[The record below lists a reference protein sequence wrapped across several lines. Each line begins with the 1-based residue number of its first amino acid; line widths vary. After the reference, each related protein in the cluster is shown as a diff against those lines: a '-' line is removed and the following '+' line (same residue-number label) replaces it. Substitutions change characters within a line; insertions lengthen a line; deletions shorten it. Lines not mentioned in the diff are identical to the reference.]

1 MANNT
6 HRFAYVRTGGALLLL
21 LAGLWAAG
29 LTPLDAFGPPP
40 GAEAGP
46 ADKAAAPPTRLKGM
60 TASAGRRITTIS
72 IETSDPA
79 SYVTS
84 RPDPLT
90 LFVDLRDVDT
100 SGAQNAV
107 LGAKGLVSGAAI
119 EQATGAD
126 GARIARVRIRLTSP
140 AAHQVRSKR
149 NIIHIDFDSAFPL
162 GSVGNASPSAAA
174 KPDCRGLR
182 PCSRASRPNRSRTAR
197 RSP

>member
-6 HRFAYVRTGGALLLL
+6 YRFHGSRGPTPARARSAATRLAWIRTGGALLVL

-40 GAEAGP
+40 GAETGS
-46 ADKAAAPPTRLKGM
+46 ADKTAAPPTRLKGM

-100 SGAQNAV
+100 SG
-107 LGAKGLVSGAAI
+107 
-119 EQATGAD
+119 
-126 GARIARVRIRLTSP
+126 
-140 AAHQVRSKR
+140 VRS
-149 NIIHIDFDSAFPL
+149 ALP
-162 GSVGNASPSAAA
+162 GA
-174 KPDCRGLR
+174 
-182 PCSRASRPNRSRTAR
+182 
-197 RSP
+197 